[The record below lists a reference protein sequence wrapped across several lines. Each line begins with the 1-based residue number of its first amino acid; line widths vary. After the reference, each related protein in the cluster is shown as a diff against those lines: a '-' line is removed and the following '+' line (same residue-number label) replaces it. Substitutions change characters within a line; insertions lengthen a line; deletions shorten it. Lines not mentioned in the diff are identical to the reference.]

1 MAINNTPNIIIT
13 PLNKFP
19 IAPGK
24 FLEAYINTKHN
35 NKKPTKD
42 ILA

>member
-1 MAINNTPNIIIT
+1 MAINNIPNIIIT

-24 FLEAYINTKHN
+24 FLEAYINTKIN

-42 ILA
+42 ILI